1 MSLVG
6 GVVRTRKTAGIRLI
20 ESLNAALPTR
30 EGKQAKWTANEQV
43 LLGLIRDA
51 ADRVEVLKGLFDA
64 EVDEEQVSTRRV
76 TELSAEIRQHEV
88 NIGKWTASLDID
100 MAQVKS
106 SRHQHAAN
114 VRWLNR
120 A

>member
-1 MSLVG
+1 M
-6 GVVRTRKTAGIRLI
+6 RTRKTAGKRLI
-20 ESLNAALPTR
+20 ESLSAALPVR
-30 EGKQAKWTANEQV
+30 NGKQASWTEQECV
-43 LLGLIRDA
+43 VLGLICDA
-51 ADRVEVLKGLFDA
+51 ADRVEVLKRLFA
-64 EVDEEQVSTRRV
+64 MEVAKPEVSTRRV

-88 NIGKWTASLDID
+88 NIGKWTASLDVE

-106 SRHQHAAN
+106 ARHQHAAN

>member
-1 MSLVG
+1 M
-6 GVVRTRKTAGIRLI
+6 RTPKTAGKRLI
-20 ESLNAALPTR
+20 ETLNAALPVR
-30 EGKQAKWTANEQV
+30 NGKQAKWTAHELV
-43 LLGLIRDA
+43 VLGLIEDS
-51 ADRVEVLKGLFDA
+51 ADRVEVLKRLFDA
-64 EVDEEQVSTRRV
+64 EVAKDQVSTRRV

-100 MAQVKS
+100 MSQVKS